1 MRSTTYSRTTHETDI
16 KIDLD
21 LDGTGLYDNETGV
34 GFFDHM
40 LDQFARHSLIDV
52 KIRCVGDLQ
61 IDDHHTVGRCW
72 HCHWTGLKPSRW

>member
-1 MRSTTYSRTTHETDI
+1 MRSATYSRTTHETNI

-52 KIRCVGDLQ
+52 EIR
-61 IDDHHTVGRCW
+61 
-72 HCHWTGLKPSRW
+72 